1 MKRNNIFNR
10 ILLTFLILALL
21 GGCAAPQAAGAPD
34 SAAAEPA
41 PETVENPG
49 AGKDRAIPAIA
60 VSGTRWDGAA
70 GAETIIRSDGVHA
83 DTHYDD
89 MHWEIYDMTE
99 FNAQA
104 EKLSN
109 TTDPT
114 EAEELYRGL
123 MDEYLRISTWSQL
136 AWIDFYASDDEDGSI
151 SEACEALD
159 RVLTEAGDVLQTAAS
174 HALKQDSSGDFGAYL
189 GEAITEE
196 LADYEEM
203 SDREAELWNRETEL
217 VLEYNALLERD
228 DLSEPSL
235 NYQMG
240 TVFLELIRTRSEL
253 AEIYEYDS
261 YAEFAYELVFCRDFT
276 PEDAAALC
284 EAIKPYARRYYR
296 DCYYSGVFQETIGEF
311 SAGELMD
318 LLREYAPRISPR
330 AAEAQAYMEEH
341 GLYLLESMDLVAPMG
356 FTATLD
362 MYNAPFLYNSLYGEV
377 YDVMDTFH
385 EFGHYYD
392 AYVNPDPDPMFVGGS
407 YDIFEIHSTSMEA
420 LLYGWYDEIF
430 GADAE
435 KAKIYCLDSLMS
447 NVVSGCI
454 YDEFLQYVYAHP
466 DMTVDEINQAY
477 YEIASSYGMGFFNGS
492 MRYNWMYVNHNFES
506 PFYYISYSVSA
517 LAALQVWALA
527 EQDRD
532 AAIALY
538 NELIDYGAYD
548 HEYCELLET
557 LGLHVFTEDLE
568 ACIRD
573 AYAELE
579 DLCFRYEMNGLA
591 A

>member
-1 MKRNNIFNR
+1 M
-10 ILLTFLILALL
+10 LLVFALL
-21 GGCAAPQAAGAPD
+21 GGCAAPQAVGAQGSD
-34 SAAAEPA
+34 GAEPTPA
-41 PETVENPG
+41 ATERPKT
-49 AGKDRAIPAIA
+49 GKGLAIPAMA
-60 VSGTRWDGAA
+60 VSETRSDGAV
-70 GAETIIRSDGVHA
+70 GTETITRSDGVHA

-99 FNAQA
+99 FKAQA
-104 EKLSN
+104 ERLSN
-109 TTDPT
+109 TTDPA
-114 EAEELYRGL
+114 EAEELYRWL

-136 AWIDFYASDDEDGSI
+136 AWIDFYASEDEDGSI
-151 SEACEALD
+151 GKACEALD
-159 RVLTEAGDVLQTAAS
+159 QALTEAGDVLQTAAS
-174 HALKQDSSGDFGAYL
+174 HALEQDNSGDFGVYL
-189 GEAITEE
+189 GEAVAEE

-228 DLSEPSL
+228 DLSEPAL
-235 NYQMG
+235 NYRMG
-240 TVFLELIRTRSEL
+240 TVFLELVRVRNEL

-261 YAEFAYELVFCRDFT
+261 YAEFAYEMIFCRDFT
-276 PEDAAALC
+276 PEDAAALS
-284 EAIKPYARRYYR
+284 EAIKPYARRYYQ

-341 GLYLLESMDLVAPMG
+341 GLYLLESMDLVAPLG
-356 FTATLD
+356 FTATLA

-392 AYVNPDPDPMFVGGS
+392 AYVNPEPDPMFVGGS

-430 GADAE
+430 GEDAE

-454 YDEFLQYVYAHP
+454 YDEFLQYVCAHP
-466 DMTVDEINQAY
+466 DMTVDEVNQAY

-492 MRYNWMYVNHNFES
+492 MRYYWMYVNHNFES

-517 LAALQVWALA
+517 LAALQIWALA

-538 NELIDYGAYD
+538 NEMIDYGAYD
-548 HEYCELLET
+548 YEYCELLKT
-557 LGLHVFTEDLE
+557 LGLHVFTEDLD

-573 AYAELE
+573 AYAQLE